1 MSKIKY
7 TKVPYE
13 EEKEEFERYVE
24 EVSKGIKEKKLKAA
38 LIKENIKAIKNA
50 YKEAKL
56 IPLKNDMWK
65 KLENTDSWKTTDE
78 EKIEKAVARNERS
91 SGRRNIEKVIE
102 EFLSGKVRAPIVMS
116 YNRKNGV
123 YKNHTLIG
131 GNTRLMVARALGELS
146 PEYRQPEVV
155 LVKLPDW

>member
-13 EEKEEFERYVE
+13 EEKEEFERYVKR
-24 EVSKGIKEKKLKAA
+24 VSKNKDKKEEADAIEKNT
-38 LIKENIKAIKNA
+38 ETIKNA
-50 YKEAKL
+50 YKKAKL
-56 IPLKNDMWK
+56 TLLKNDMWK